1 MKRRFQIIQVM
12 QDGSEER
19 YVVTARNYSTCWRNR
34 VQWAKGL
41 ERTRS
46 IVVHELETVQL
57 DATRAADDLSEAEL
71 EIGRNYGIKL

>member
-1 MKRRFQIIQVM
+1 ML
-12 QDGSEER
+12 DGSEKR
-19 YVVTARNYSTCWRNR
+19 YEVTARSYQTCWRNR
-34 VQWAKGL
+34 VQWAMHL

-57 DATRAADDLSEAEL
+57 DAARGADDLSEAEL